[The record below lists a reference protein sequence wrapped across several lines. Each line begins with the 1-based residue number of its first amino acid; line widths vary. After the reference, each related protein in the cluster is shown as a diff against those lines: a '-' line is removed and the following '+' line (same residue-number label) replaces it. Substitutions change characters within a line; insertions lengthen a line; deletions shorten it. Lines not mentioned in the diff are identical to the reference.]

1 MRLCLLLVA
10 ILFVTGCSTF
20 NLRGSG
26 RIPAGDDVAVDVPEV
41 EIVEDDENQ
50 AVLDTASDNIKSF
63 PDIPHEDD
71 RKVEQWVNYFTG
83 KGRKWMQIY
92 LERSGRYLPLMKSI
106 LKEHG
111 LPEDLVYLA
120 MIESGFASSV
130 RSHAGAV
137 GYWQFITP
145 TGRRYGLTINSLL
158 DERRDPILAT
168 HAAAKYLKS
177 LYNIFEDWYL
187 AFAAYNGGENRV
199 ARSVV
204 RYQTRNFFDLVEN
217 RRALHRETVNY
228 VPKFL
233 AARLIAENPANYGF
247 ENLGFQDPIQFEEI
261 VAEKSVYLKKL
272 SKDMGVDYED
282 IKLLN
287 PQFTTAY
294 APKYSEKIL
303 TIRIPPKTKEQALV
317 ALAGSYI
324 ENQAFLAKL
333 QSNNYGRVRV
343 RRGDTLSTIARRFR
357 TSMGRLKELNNMGR
371 STMIRAGRYIK
382 VPLGHGFEKYSEVDG
397 DAKVTVRLP
406 KKNLRKI
413 SAERKISSANKAAH
427 DSRIH
432 VVRRGENLTRIA
444 KRYRVTLQE
453 LLVANNLRNSSRIN
467 VGNRILIPE

>member
-1 MRLCLLLVA
+1 MRLCLVLAA
-10 ILFVTGCSTF
+10 IAVLTGCSTMKTT
-20 NLRGSG
+20 GSG
-26 RIPAGDDVAVDVPEV
+26 RVVAEDGTVVDVPEV
-41 EIVEDDENQ
+41 EIVEDEENQ
-50 AVLDTASDNIKSF
+50 KVLDTASDNIKAF

-83 KGRKWMQIY
+83 KGRKWMQVY

-137 GYWQFITP
+137 GYWQFITA

-204 RYQTRNFFDLVEN
+204 KYQTRNFFDLVDN

-233 AARLIAENPANYGF
+233 AARLIAEDPAKYGF
-247 ENLGFQDPIQFEEI
+247 DVTGMQEPIQYEEI
-261 VAEKSVYLKKL
+261 TAEQSVYLKKL
-272 SKDMGVDYED
+272 SKEMGAEYED
-282 IKLLN
+282 LKTLN
-287 PQFTTAY
+287 PQFTTEY
-294 APKYSEKIL
+294 APKYVSKSL
-303 TIRIPPKTKEQALV
+303 TIRIPPTFKEKATV

-324 ENQAFLAKL
+324 ENEAFLTKL
-333 QSNNYGRVRV
+333 QSTNYGRVRV

-357 TSMGRLKELNNMGR
+357 TSIGRLKDLNGMGGG
-371 STMIRAGRYIK
+371 SMVRAGRYIK
-382 VPLGHGFEKYSEVDG
+382 VPLGNGYERDREADPDTKLSV
-397 DAKVTVRLP
+397 KLP
-406 KKNLRKI
+406 KKNLKEI
-413 SAERKISSANKAAH
+413 SNERRVTASTTGSDKQH
-427 DSRIH
+427 VH
-432 VVRRGENLTRIA
+432 VVRRGDNLTRIA
-444 KRYRVTLQE
+444 KKYRVSLQE
-453 LLVANNLRNSSRIN
+453 LLVANNLKSASRIN
-467 VGNRILIPE
+467 VGNRILIPD